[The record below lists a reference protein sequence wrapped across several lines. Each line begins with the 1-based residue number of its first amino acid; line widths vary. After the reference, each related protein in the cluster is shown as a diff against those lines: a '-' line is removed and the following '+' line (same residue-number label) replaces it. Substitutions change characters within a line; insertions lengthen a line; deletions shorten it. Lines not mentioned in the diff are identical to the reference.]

1 MMGGGVDTHS
11 MHPWI
16 RLLRPADWVKN
27 VFVLVPIVF
36 WLPGAG
42 RGSDPAVVQA
52 KSVAELFAFV
62 AFCLAASSWYC
73 INDALDAADDRLHP
87 IKRRRPVA
95 SGQVSALTA
104 VVLGLTVGGAAI
116 GVAAAV
122 SAALVWAVVAYLA
135 LQALYN
141 IGLKRLI
148 FVDAATIATGFSM
161 RAVAGALAIEVPV
174 SIWLLLC
181 VFFLTLYLAFIKRM
195 CDLSSSRRA
204 GSTDWRPRAG
214 YADAGELNWLLSISA
229 GLTVLMFLMY
239 TLSGHA
245 QGLFGVRAFGL
256 AMLTPLV
263 LIVVHRFYHR
273 AMQGLSD
280 SPLEALRTDRVVLVS
295 VVLFGVGV
303 WLSLYAKG
311 IDDALRRALLI

>member
-1 MMGGGVDTHS
+1 MGGRVDTTM

-16 RLLRPADWVKN
+16 RLLRPSDWVKN

-42 RGSDPAVVQA
+42 RGSEASVVQA
-52 KSVAELFAFV
+52 KGVSELLAFA
-62 AFCLAASSWYC
+62 AFCLAASGWYC
-73 INDALDAADDRLHP
+73 INDALDAAEDRLHP

-95 SGQVSALTA
+95 SGQVATATALMLG
-104 VVLGLTVGGAAI
+104 VVIAAAAM

-122 SAALVWAVVAYLA
+122 NAAVVWAVVTYLV
-135 LQALYN
+135 LQAFYN

-148 FVDAATIATGFSM
+148 FVDAATIATGFCV
-161 RAVAGALAIEVPV
+161 RAVAGALAIDVPV
-174 SIWLLLC
+174 SIWLVLC

-195 CDLSSSRRA
+195 CDLSASRRA
-204 GSTDWRPRAG
+204 GPGNWKPRAG
-214 YADAGELNWLLSISA
+214 YGDAGELNWLLSISG

-239 TLSGHA
+239 TLSSHA

-280 SPLEALRTDRVVLVS
+280 SPLEALRTDRVVLMS
-295 VVLFGVGV
+295 VALFSFGV
-303 WLSLYAKG
+303 WLALYASG
-311 IDDALRRALLI
+311 IEDALRRALLI

>member
-1 MMGGGVDTHS
+1 MVGGRVDTTM
-11 MHPWI
+11 MHPLI

-42 RGSDPAVVQA
+42 RGSDASVVQA
-52 KSVAELFAFV
+52 KGVAELLAFA
-62 AFCLAASSWYC
+62 AFCLAASGWYC
-73 INDALDAADDRLHP
+73 VNDALDAAEDRLHP
-87 IKRRRPVA
+87 VKRRRPVA
-95 SGQVSALTA
+95 SGQVS
-104 VVLGLTVGGAAI
+104 VGGAVLLGA
-116 GVAAAV
+116 VAAVAALALAAAV
-122 SAALVWAVVAYLA
+122 HIGVVWAVITYLA
-135 LQALYN
+135 LQAFYN
-141 IGLKRLI
+141 IGLKRII
-148 FVDAATIATGFSM
+148 FVDAATIATGFCI

-174 SIWLLLC
+174 SIWLVLC
-181 VFFLTLYLAFIKRM
+181 VFFLTLFLAFIKRM

-204 GSTDWRPRAG
+204 GAVQWRPRAG
-214 YADAGELNWLLSISA
+214 YGDMGELNWLLSISG

-245 QGLFGVRAFGL
+245 QLLFGVRAFGL

-273 AMQGLSD
+273 ALQGLSD
-280 SPLEALRTDRVVLVS
+280 SPLDALRTDRVVLVS
-295 VVLFGVGV
+295 VVLFGIGV
-303 WLSLYAKG
+303 WLALYVHG